1 MQQFFTAY
9 CIPKTANFVEYRRNS
24 GDTNM
29 SAIIIL
35 ILASLIVATGF
46 LLAFLWAVKSG
57 QFEDKVTPSM
67 RMLWDDKKKKNIND
81 TENSHK

>member
-1 MQQFFTAY
+1 MV
-9 CIPKTANFVEYRRNS
+9 KE
-24 GDTNM
+24 NM

-57 QFEDKVTPSM
+57 QFDDKVTPSM
-67 RMLWDDKKKKNIND
+67 RMLWDDKKNKNNDKKDNINN
-81 TENSHK
+81 EGVHG

>member
-1 MQQFFTAY
+1 
-9 CIPKTANFVEYRRNS
+9 
-24 GDTNM
+24 M

-46 LLAFLWAVKSG
+46 LLAFLWAVRSG

>member
-1 MQQFFTAY
+1 
-9 CIPKTANFVEYRRNS
+9 
-24 GDTNM
+24 M
-29 SAIIIL
+29 SAVIVL

-67 RMLWDDKKKKNIND
+67 RMLWDDKKKKNN
-81 TENSHK
+81 ENTK

>member
-1 MQQFFTAY
+1 
-9 CIPKTANFVEYRRNS
+9 
-24 GDTNM
+24 M
-29 SAIIIL
+29 SAIIVL

-67 RMLWDDKKKKNIND
+67 RMLWDDKKKKDNGEKN
-81 TENSHK
+81 NSTNQGVNE

>member
-1 MQQFFTAY
+1 
-9 CIPKTANFVEYRRNS
+9 
-24 GDTNM
+24 M
-29 SAIIIL
+29 SAVIVL

-67 RMLWDDKKKKNIND
+67 RMLWDDKKKKNDEKN
-81 TENSHK
+81 NSTNQGVNE